1 MSAMHGWVKD
11 IPQTLVYEM
20 VEGQPIFYEAYGDY
34 LDGNK
39 TIEEIMG
46 SSYLQSLI
54 ATQIVIL
61 LSQLLDMTK
70 YQILSNEVGIK
81 FGEKSWRAADIAIF
95 EKKQIAHIPKENK
108 YIEKPPKVVI
118 EIDTKAHIGEIQN
131 PLGYYQEKTD
141 QLLAFGVERVI
152 WIFTDTKKVMLARQ
166 NEDWQI
172 STWAKNIPVIDGI
185 EINLDKIMQA

>member
-1 MSAMHGWVKD
+1 MHGWVKD

-20 VEGQPIFYEAYGDY
+20 VEGQPIFYRGYRDY

-39 TIEEIMG
+39 DIEEIMG

-54 ATQIVIL
+54 VTQIVIL
-61 LSQLLDMTK
+61 LSQLLDATK
-70 YQILSNEVGIK
+70 YQILSNEVGLK
-81 FGEKSWRAADIAIF
+81 FSEKSWRAADIAIF
-95 EKKQIAHIPKENK
+95 DKKQMARIPKENK
-108 YIEKPPKVVI
+108 YLEKPPRIVI
-118 EIDTKAHIGEIQN
+118 EIDTKAHIEEIQN

-152 WIFTDTKKVMLARQ
+152 WIFTDTQKVMLATQ

-172 STWAKNIPVIDGI
+172 SNGTKNVAVMDGI
-185 EINLDKIMQA
+185 KINIAQIIRNI